1 MDEIV
6 SEMCGRNWSWQA
18 IQTATAAYPC
28 VQILGID
35 LPTTDRGE
43 QPCCGCARPLH
54 KVAFAFA
61 IPDQK
66 SERIARLLA
75 EEIIP
80 VFGVSEAL
88 LSDRGTRSLS
98 DAGG

>member
-1 MDEIV
+1 MFQDAG
-6 SEMCGRNWSWQA
+6 MCGRNWSWQA

-35 LPTTDRGE
+35 LPTTDRGNSHVVVV
-43 QPCCGCARPLH
+43 QDLFTKWH
-54 KVAFAFA
+54 FAFA

-66 SERIARLLA
+66 SERIARLLTD
-75 EEIIP
+75 EIIP
-80 VFGVSEAL
+80 VFGVPEAL
-88 LSDRGTRSLS
+88 LSDRGTS